1 MEILKLFF
9 HQNDF
14 VNENSHTAK
23 LDHNKNIRLSEKIW
37 LIVECRKRN
46 CTTWRKMDK
55 LDYNKKI
62 SLSNNI
68 SWL

>member
-1 MEILKLFF
+1 MEILQLFF

-23 LDHNKNIRLSEKIW
+23 LDHNKNISLSEKIW
-37 LIVECRKRN
+37 LIVECCKRN
-46 CTTWRKMDK
+46 CTTWKKMDK